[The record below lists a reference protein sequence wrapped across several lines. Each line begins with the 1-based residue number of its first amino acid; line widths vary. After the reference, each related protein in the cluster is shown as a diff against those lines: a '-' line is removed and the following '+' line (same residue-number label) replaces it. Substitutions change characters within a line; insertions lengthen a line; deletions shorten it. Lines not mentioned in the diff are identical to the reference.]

1 MKIMEALRL
10 TLSAILLAV
19 LDEALLLRQQIEL
32 LSPWEFESGVE
43 KHIDLEGQQL
53 CSGKE
58 MSQTHLFLIFL
69 ILKCCDS
76 QRQSMLNDCPDHL
89 PQCIVYK
96 LHVCP

>member
-43 KHIDLEGQQL
+43 KHIDLVVD
-53 CSGKE
+53 SNSAVAKKW
-58 MSQTHLFLIFL
+58 SQTHLFLIFL

-76 QRQSMLNDCPDHL
+76 QRQSMLNDCP
-89 PQCIVYK
+89 
-96 LHVCP
+96 